1 LAEPLSLLRVF
12 CSFVYQ
18 GVRVMKNRFG
28 IALTALAAL
37 TLAGCAAYSS
47 SGPSATAK
55 LEPTRGNTAAGT
67 VTFVQSGDMV
77 KVSGSITG
85 LKPNAEHG
93 FHVHEKGDCSSGDG
107 MSTGGHFNPGGKS
120 HGHHGMGE
128 HHTGD
133 LPSLKADANGV
144 ATFKFESSTIRVG
157 STANDI
163 VGKGLIVHRD
173 PDDYKTQPTGNAGP
187 RLACAVIAAK

>member
-1 LAEPLSLLRVF
+1 MSFHTVF
-12 CSFVYQ
+12 VS
-18 GVRVMKNRFG
+18 
-28 IALTALAAL
+28 AAVAAS
-37 TLAGCAAYSS
+37 LAGCAGYS

-67 VTFVQSGDMV
+67 VTFVQWGEVV
-77 KVSGSITG
+77 KVSGSISG
-85 LKPNAEHG
+85 LKPGAEHG

-107 MSTGGHFNPGGKS
+107 LSAGGHFNPGGKP

-133 LPSLKADANGV
+133 LPSVNADASGV
-144 ATFKFESSTIRVG
+144 AAIHFESRTIRVG
-157 STANDI
+157 GSANDI

-173 PDDYKTQPTGNAGP
+173 PDDFKTQPTGNAGP
-187 RLACAVIAAK
+187 RLACAVITAK